1 MQQVKGVI
9 FDWAGTTVDFGSFA
23 PVQAFL
29 DTFREIG
36 IEVKTEEIR
45 RYMGMKKAEQL
56 ETLCTLPGIASQW
69 EARFGSESDTK
80 NIQWL
85 YESFEVNL
93 FKTLSNY
100 TDPIDG
106 VPDLVA
112 RLRQRG
118 LKIGSTT
125 GYSRQ
130 MMEVV
135 VPCAEKKGYSPDLV
149 VTPDEVPGGRPR
161 PWMIWQNAMTL
172 DLYPLSGVVKVGDT
186 VADIQEGVN
195 AGTWVVGVV
204 EGGNEL
210 GLSEEEHRALSWS
223 DSESRK
229 GTVASRLK
237 WAGAHFVIDR
247 IGLLDK
253 ALDDIEELLGKGAC
267 PCRFYG
273 EGRRI
278 RE

>member
-1 MQQVKGVI
+1 MQQVKGII

-36 IEVKTEEIR
+36 IDVKTEEIR

-93 FKTLSNY
+93 FKTLSNF

-106 VPDLVA
+106 VLDLVA

-125 GYSRQ
+125 GYTRQ

-229 GTVASRLK
+229 GAVASRLK

-253 ALDDIEELLGKGAC
+253 VLEEIDALLGKGAC